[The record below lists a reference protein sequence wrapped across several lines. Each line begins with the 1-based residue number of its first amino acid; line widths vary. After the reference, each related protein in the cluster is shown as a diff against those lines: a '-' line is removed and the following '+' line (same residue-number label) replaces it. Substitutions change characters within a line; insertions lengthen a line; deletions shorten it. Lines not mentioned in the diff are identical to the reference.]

1 MAKLTNLELYK
12 YAQVKWDKSN
22 SPHET
27 PPDFKRRY
35 EEARLEWMKLKFKDF
50 EVTESVRSDLWPFI
64 REKDFGSTKIVRFK
78 DVAPDRLLYKT
89 AVHGD
94 YTFACNGKQTT
105 YTLPIV
111 PRTIDN
117 MNAIGQDPWN
127 QPDDTEPMYV
137 EGNDGSGAYLEVHST
152 TVPQNLTVHYLKAPE
167 PFGLL
172 TDRNG
177 FTEEEE
183 TQQYEIIDIAV
194 KKYELSIENYGRF
207 QGMAQEIQ
215 TSAI

>member
-1 MAKLTNLELYK
+1 MAKLSNLELYK

-27 PPDFKRRY
+27 PANFKRRY

-50 EVTESVRSDLWPFI
+50 EVTEAVRSDLWPFI
-64 REKDFGSTKIVRFK
+64 REKDFGSTKIVRFN

-89 AVHGD
+89 AVRGD
-94 YTFACNGKQTT
+94 YTFACNGKQNT

-111 PRTIDN
+111 PRTMDN
-117 MNAIGQDPWN
+117 MNAIGRDPFN

-137 EGNDGSGAYLEVHST
+137 ERNDGTGPYLEIQST
-152 TVPQNLTVHYLKAPE
+152 TLAQNVTMHYIKAPD
-167 PFGLL
+167 PFGLIANP
-172 TDRNG
+172 NG

-183 TQQYEIIDIAV
+183 MQQYEILDIAI
-194 KKYELSIENYGRF
+194 KKYELSIENFGRF
-207 QGMAQEIQ
+207 QGMTQEIQ
-215 TSAI
+215 SSAI